1 MSNEK
6 NISTIANE
14 FQTTSQNFHSKHF
27 PPLKSAIIYLS
38 QLRLMLLRSRSEVL
52 DCNRR
57 ECLNRL
63 LQAIDRIGSSLE
75 WLRQGLPSKD
85 FPQAVSPRMWT
96 ARHVKELIPEV
107 LRELEAQRSRTAE
120 IDLQCAGGA
129 Q

>member
-75 WLRQGLPSKD
+75 WLRQGLPSQD
-85 FPQAVSPRMWT
+85 FPQAVSPRMAT
-96 ARHVKELIPEV
+96 ARHVSDVAREV
-107 LRELEAQRSRTAE
+107 LRELANERTQSTSA
-120 IDLQCAGGA
+120 LSPAGGSL
-129 Q
+129 